1 MMKTEPPGI
10 KQEVPFRGG
19 QSVFMGLNYSGTES
33 IWNPAQPLGR
43 YSLFKRF
50 SNSVITIL
58 GTSLS

>member
-43 YSLFKRF
+43 YSL
-50 SNSVITIL
+50 
-58 GTSLS
+58 SLSPFL